1 MTNAIGYYI
10 LSYLIPFCNI
20 AIVIKYYTLNLLT
33 NVIVDDSCNS
43 LLHL

>member
-20 AIVIKYYTLNLLT
+20 AIVIKYYTLNPLT
-33 NVIVDDSCNS
+33 IVICHDFCNN

>member
-10 LSYLIPFCNI
+10 LSYLISFCNI

-33 NVIVDDSCNS
+33 NVIVDDSCNKI
-43 LLHL
+43 LHL